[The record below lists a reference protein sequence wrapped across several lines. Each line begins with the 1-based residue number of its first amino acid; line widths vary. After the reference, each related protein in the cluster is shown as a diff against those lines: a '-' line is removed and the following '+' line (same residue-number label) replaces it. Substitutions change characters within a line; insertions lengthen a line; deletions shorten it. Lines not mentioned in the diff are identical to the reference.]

1 MLGIIL
7 GLYFRKH
14 PGMARAQVTLHGAAE
29 KWDTWLLAISQRQ
42 HHLGHFTQLHGGR
55 ANLHARARGKPAVL
69 SSTVC
74 GFVLVLAGKESN
86 YICNLLISGF

>member
-14 PGMARAQVTLHGAAE
+14 PGMARAQVALHRAAE

-55 ANLHARARGKPAVL
+55 ASLPARARARARGEPPVL
-69 SSTVC
+69 SSTAYGLC
-74 GFVLVLAGKESN
+74 
-86 YICNLLISGF
+86 

>member
-14 PGMARAQVTLHGAAE
+14 PGMAWAQVALHRAAE

-55 ANLHARARGKPAVL
+55 ASPSHGERVEVVEHTGALLRAPQ
-69 SSTVC
+69 
-74 GFVLVLAGKESN
+74 EP
-86 YICNLLISGF
+86 